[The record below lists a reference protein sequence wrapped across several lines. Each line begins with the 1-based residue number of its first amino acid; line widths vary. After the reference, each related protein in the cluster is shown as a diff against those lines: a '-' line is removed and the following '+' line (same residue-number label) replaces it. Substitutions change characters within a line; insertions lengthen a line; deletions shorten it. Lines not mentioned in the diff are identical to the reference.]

1 MLNHI
6 SIPIVLRVPQLH
18 SINEKSTISYFWR
31 PFTVLNLTYFII
43 LLITFT
49 WLAYLNCCFGLFTF
63 GLPGTFRG
71 TLLLSDMSSR
81 MVLAVLDISSL

>member
-1 MLNHI
+1 MLEYI

-18 SINEKSTISYFWR
+18 SINDRLSYFWR

-49 WLAYLNCCFGLFTF
+49 WLAYLNCSFGLFTF
-63 GLPGTFRG
+63 GLPRTFRG